1 MRVAVTGA
9 AGLLGQKVVESAVAG
24 GSEVFPFDLIGGTE
38 TAAGPVVELDIT
50 SAGAAESGIAACG
63 PDWIVNTA
71 AWTAVDDSE
80 GGDRRVREVNVVGVE
95 NLLAAASAGGS
106 RLLTLSTDYVFDG
119 RAGPYEEDDARNPLG
134 VYGASKAAMEDVV
147 TSHGGS
153 HLIVRTMVLYGAAPG
168 VRTNFGLWVLQNLR
182 TGREM
187 TVVTDQ
193 MGNPTLA
200 ADLARLLF
208 EMMKRGAEGTWH
220 VAGRDRVSR
229 FDFAV
234 ALARAFGLDENLITP
249 VRTADLGQAAD
260 RPLESGFTL
269 RRLRNDLQLEPL
281 GLDAGLGAFRTEV
294 ERYGDGS

>member
-9 AGLLGQKVVESAVAG
+9 AGLLGQKMVESALTG
-24 GSEVFPFDLIGGTE
+24 GSEVFPFDMIGGSE

-50 SAGAAESGIAACG
+50 SAAEVRNEIASCG

-71 AWTAVDDSE
+71 AFTAVDDSE
-80 GGDRRVREVNVVGVE
+80 GDDRRVHEVNVVGVE
-95 NLLAAASAGGS
+95 NLLAAASAGGC

-119 RAGPYEEDDARNPLG
+119 SAGPYEEDDTRNPLG
-134 VYGASKAAMEDVV
+134 VYGASKAAMEDAVI
-147 TSHGGS
+147 SHGGS

-182 TGREM
+182 ADREM
-187 TVVTDQ
+187 TIVTDQ

-200 ADLARLLF
+200 SDLARLLL
-208 EMMKRGAEGTWH
+208 EMMERGAEGTWH

-234 ALARAFGLDENLITP
+234 ALARAFGLDKNLIRP
-249 VRTADLGQAAD
+249 VRTIDLGQAAD

-269 RRLRNDLQLEPL
+269 RRLQDDLRLEPL
-281 GLDAGLGAFRTEV
+281 GLDASLGSFRAEV
-294 ERYGDGS
+294 ERYGDGR